1 MHFIINCKLHF
12 RHMFITIHR

>member
-1 MHFIINCKLHF
+1 MYFIINCKLHF